1 MQLFLP
7 YTFLAAIKLKNT
19 ALANENLAELI
30 DIEIQ
35 FAKMT
40 IRIKQAL
47 INNNVDVVL
56 LIKQL
61 CAISAVKNKMMPLFD
76 AAVFKRIES
85 IDDFWKMLR
94 SFLSIFDYELLLY
107 VVEISDCKEAQQI
120 LDEYLSKVS

>member
-7 YTFLAAIKLKNT
+7 YTFLAAIKLNNT
-19 ALANENLAELI
+19 ALANANLAELI

-76 AAVFKRIES
+76 VAVFKRIEL

-107 VVEISDCKEAQQI
+107 VVEISECKEAQRI